1 MNETLIGILGGFVGS
16 LFTVIAS
23 KVFEIIQEKKSHIH
37 ALQKQYFE
45 KKLNAAEKAAWQ
57 WYILASSLSNLAI
70 LYERIPKQ
78 ENEFEHELIKQYF
91 GYVNEYIQKVSNASY
106 ELANSIFLYFDIEDS
121 KLWNNEPIKRFF
133 DKLAEVQVTS
143 SKLELLD
150 KYLESIKDRKQKLKI
165 REQIETIEE
174 KMKADCK
181 EISNIFNSAKETY
194 LSMLKDMRN
203 KMKKYEANA

>member
-16 LFTVIAS
+16 LFTVIAA

-45 KKLNAAEKAAWQ
+45 KKLYAAEKAAGQ

-70 LYERIPKQ
+70 LYERIPNL
-78 ENEFEHELIKQYF
+78 ENELIRQYY

-106 ELANSIFLYFDIEDS
+106 ELANSIFLYFDVEDS
-121 KLWNNEPIKRFF
+121 KLWNNEPINRFF
-133 DKLAEVQVTS
+133 DKLTEVQATS
-143 SKLELLD
+143 SKLESLD
-150 KYLESIKDRKQKLKI
+150 KQLESIKYTKQKLKI
-165 REQIETIEE
+165 KKQIETIKE
-174 KMKADCK
+174 KMKTDCK